1 LGTQWDDLVEG
12 ATGPPPLVVG
22 PLTVTDSVRYQGASG
37 DMQPIHHDAEFAA
50 QAGYDAPLTVG
61 MFQAGL
67 LTTWATDWLGPEHV
81 RRSRVRWK
89 AQVWPG
95 DVLSCSGSVARRYE
109 DGGERKVDLELVCA
123 KQDGSVAVQGWMT
136 FVVPA

>member
-1 LGTQWDDLVEG
+1 VATTWDDLVEG
-12 ATGPPPLVVG
+12 DGAPPPLVVG
-22 PLTVTDSVRYQGASG
+22 PVTVTDSVRYQGASG
-37 DMQPIHHDAEFAA
+37 DMQPVHHDAEFAA
-50 QAGYDAPLTVG
+50 SAGYDAPLTIG

-89 AQVWPG
+89 TQVWPG
-95 DVLSCSGSVARRYE
+95 DVLTCSGSVARKYE
-109 DGGERKVDLELVCA
+109 EDGERKVDLDLVCER
-123 KQDGSVAVQGWMT
+123 QDGSVAVQGWMT